1 MNPTARNPTLQAI
14 SDWLESTRLS
24 DWFIEQGYWS
34 WPMAESLHFMG
45 LCLLIGSVGLV
56 DLRMLGMA
64 KGIPLK
70 AIHRLIPFGVAGF
83 LINVSTGTLFVFGD
97 ADQYI
102 FNDAFRFKLLFM
114 LVAGINVLFFYSTV
128 FEQARALGPNADMPR
143 KVKLMAAVSLL
154 CWIGVITCGRLITF
168 YRP

>member
-1 MNPTARNPTLQAI
+1 MLRDI

-24 DWFIEQGYWS
+24 DWFISQGVWS
-34 WPMAESLHFMG
+34 WPMSESLHFMG

-64 KGIPLK
+64 KGISVE
-70 AIHRLIPFGVAGF
+70 AIHKLIPFGVGGF
-83 LINVSTGTLFVFGD
+83 LLNVTTGTLFVFGD

-102 FNDAFRFKLLFM
+102 FNDSFRFKLVFL
-114 LVAGINVLFFYSTV
+114 LIAGINVLFFYSTGFQKV
-128 FEQARALGPNADMPR
+128 KALGPDDDMPLNV
-143 KVKLMAAVSLL
+143 KVMAGISLA
-154 CWIGVITCGRLITF
+154 CWIGVICAGRLITF

>member
-1 MNPTARNPTLQAI
+1 MERNPTLQAL
-14 SDWLESTRLS
+14 SDWLESTWLGNA
-24 DWFIEQGYWS
+24 FIDQGYWS

-45 LCLLIGSVGLV
+45 LCMLVGSVGLV

-64 KGIPLK
+64 RGIPLS

-83 LINVSTGTLFVFGD
+83 LLNIMTGSLFVLGD

-102 FNDAFRFKLLFM
+102 FNDAFRFKLLF
-114 LVAGINVLFFYSTV
+114 LAVAGINMLTFYSSA
-128 FEQARALGPNADMPR
+128 FRDAKALGPDADMPL
-143 KVKLMAAVSLL
+143 KVKLMVGISLA
-154 CWIGVITCGRLITF
+154 CWIGVITAGRLITF

>member
-1 MNPTARNPTLQAI
+1 MERNPTLQAI
-14 SDWLESTRLS
+14 SDWLESTWLS
-24 DWFIEQGYWS
+24 DAFVSQGLWS

-45 LCLLIGSVGLV
+45 LCLLVGSVGLV

-64 KGIPLK
+64 KGIPLS
-70 AIHRLIPFGVAGF
+70 AIHKLIPFGVAGF
-83 LINVSTGTLFVFGD
+83 LVNFSTGTLFVFGD

-102 FNDAFRFKLLFM
+102 FNDAFRFKLLF
-114 LVAGINVLFFYSTV
+114 LLIAGINVLFFYTTG
-128 FEQARALGPNADMPR
+128 FRQTKTLGPAADMPWT
-143 KVKLMAAVSLL
+143 VKLMAGVSLA